1 MDAPETGPCKPG
13 ATMITP
19 TIDPEPEPEHEK
31 EKKETEPA
39 PELEPEQPKT
49 VEASRLKADDDE
61 ASSVYSAGS
70 CCDAHP
76 ELCKPLSPQPG
87 PRTEVVAFHAPG
99 MYGRKLIIHQLMGL
113 FCDISRILLIFTGAG
128 TEQRPIRGR
137 PTTGTSSPQSGC
149 SRGLTPRCSAW
160 LIASGSGCLTGR

>member
-1 MDAPETGPCKPG
+1 
-13 ATMITP
+13 MITP

-61 ASSVYSAGS
+61 ASSVYMYSAGS

-99 MYGRKLIIHQLMGL
+99 MYE
-113 FCDISRILLIFTGAG
+113 S
-128 TEQRPIRGR
+128 
-137 PTTGTSSPQSGC
+137 
-149 SRGLTPRCSAW
+149 
-160 LIASGSGCLTGR
+160 